1 MRPFQAKELALDRHH
16 NGSWLSFVALQALDR
31 LNAGVIVADR
41 FAEVIAANSAA
52 ESIVRLQDG
61 LVIQDN
67 RLCTRRV
74 FETTKLAKLVAG
86 VTAARGPGSA
96 AGRMLVARCDLV
108 SPYVLTIAP
117 LRAER
122 VTGDQQLAL
131 ILVID
136 PEQHCPSENDL
147 AEFFGLSRAEA
158 RVAAALLTGRT
169 VSQIAAGTGV
179 QIATLRTQL
188 SSIMRKVGVQRQSDL
203 IRILSRTGIGSV
215 WLAAATWLDV
225 ALEFLQIPL
234 ALAGG

>member
-1 MRPFQAKELALDRHH
+1 MGPFQAKELSVDRAH

-31 LNAGVIVADR
+31 LNAGVVVADR
-41 FAEVIAANSAA
+41 FAEVIALNPAA
-52 ESIVRLQDG
+52 ESMVRLQDG

-67 RLCTRRV
+67 RLSTRRV
-74 FETTKLAKLVAG
+74 FETTKLAKLVAD
-86 VTAARGPGSA
+86 VTAARKPGAA
-96 AGRMLVARCDLV
+96 AGRMLVARSDCV

-117 LRAER
+117 MRAEM
-122 VTGDQQLAL
+122 VTGDRQLAL

-158 RVAAALLTGRT
+158 RVAAALLTGKT

-179 QIATLRTQL
+179 QIPTLRTQL

-203 IRILSRTGIGSV
+203 IRILSRTGIGLLYV
-215 WLAAATWLDV
+215 LVDWLDA
-225 ALEFLQIPL
+225 ALEALQIPL
-234 ALAGG
+234 TLAGI